1 MTKKIIT
8 TVGTSIFTNYMDSKI
23 KAALGRDYASIQTPF
38 DRIQVDRNG
47 MDLPASA
54 IHEDE
59 YKSYVRS
66 LTEIIRDFWFE
77 YPVIGQ
83 CNENAS
89 AEISSILKIVEQ
101 ESSPC
106 EVHLVASDTLQS
118 VLAAELIV
126 GWFERFPQP
135 KVSQVLFQKQGT
147 TFETQEESEY
157 VVKDLRV
164 RIQEDYEAGFMNL
177 IKLLEKICIKD
188 RTILNITGGYKGV
201 IPVLTLFGQLY
212 ELPLNYLYVEDG
224 ISKQEGPVVVGNL
237 PIHFDLG
244 YIESFVLYLQQ
255 PEVLS
260 DQTVLKKMYN
270 LGLLA
275 KNCLPAELSIIGK
288 LIKNKLESTD
298 LPFGKTIL
306 GYLVEYK
313 TFEYFNRNEITGFG
327 KPFLGY
333 KLSDV
338 PGEDLE
344 DADLWFE
351 NENFIIVG
359 EIKPAGYNYKQM
371 QKKTRKILDHV
382 ERISAKK
389 IKEFWVILYSLTSD
403 LDFEEWSK
411 KVFNSELTQQYNQ
424 IKFKVKVFQV
434 EKNVIDGHRNRINYQ
449 EFMRT
454 PINQINDIFES

>member
-8 TVGTSIFTNYMDSKI
+8 TVGTSIFTNYMDGKI

-38 DRIQVDRNG
+38 DRIQLDRNG

-59 YKSYVRS
+59 YKSFVGS
-66 LTEIIRDFWFE
+66 LSEIIKDFWFE
-77 YPVIGQ
+77 YPVIGR

-101 ESSPC
+101 ETSTC
-106 EVHLVASDTLQS
+106 EIHLVASDTLQS

-126 GWFERFPQP
+126 GWFKKFPQP
-135 KVSQVLFQKQGT
+135 KVSQVLFQRQGT

-164 RIQEDYEAGFMNL
+164 RIQKDYEAGFMNL

-224 ISKQEGPVVVGNL
+224 IAKQESPVVVGSL

-244 YIESFVLYLQQ
+244 YIENFVLYLQQ
-255 PEVLS
+255 PEMLI
-260 DQTVLKKMYN
+260 DQTVLDRMYN

-275 KNCLPAELSIIGK
+275 KKYLPAELSIIGK
-288 LIKNKLESTD
+288 LIKNKLESD
-298 LPFGKTIL
+298 EMPFGKTVL

-313 TFEYFNRNEITGFG
+313 IFEYFNRNEINGFNR
-327 KPFLGY
+327 PVLGY
-333 KLSDV
+333 KLSNA

-351 NENFIIVG
+351 NEDFIIVG
-359 EIKPAGYNYKQM
+359 EIKPAGFNHKQM
-371 QKKTRKILDHV
+371 RNKLRKILGYTG
-382 ERISAKK
+382 RISTKK
-389 IKEFWVILYSLTSD
+389 IKEFWIILYALTND
-403 LDFEEWSK
+403 LDLLEWSK
-411 KVFNSELTQQYNQ
+411 KVFNSELTQQYGS
-424 IKFKVKVFQV
+424 IKFRVKVVQI
-434 EKNVIDGHRNRINYQ
+434 EKNVIDGFRNRINYQ